1 MTTDNG
7 LTAEEHERRDRV
19 AVAILQSFYGGGAAA
34 TIDDVRRHQHCSTIL
49 RGASGLIAMSTQGRY
64 VAAHEGGAAHLFG
77 RPLYQHTCGA
87 VRPMSLQERVEVGG
101 TCEACE
107 SDSPNRDDWRLLY
120 REAGR

>member
-7 LTAEEHERRDRV
+7 LSAEENERRDRV

-34 TIDDVRRHQHCSTIL
+34 TIDDVRNHQHCSTML
-49 RGASGLIAMSTQGRY
+49 RVASGLIAMSTEGRY
-64 VAAHEGGAAHLFG
+64 LAAHEGGTANLFG

-87 VRPMSLQERVEVGG
+87 VRPMSLQERAEVGG
-101 TCEACE
+101 KCEACE
-107 SDSPNRDDWRLLY
+107 SDSPNRDDWRLLF